1 MNSYLSSK
9 RKRTLDILFT
19 LIALPFIL
27 PLLIVTAFLVLLT
40 MGPPVVFAQK
50 RVGLNGKIFIM
61 FKLRSLK
68 RSFNNE
74 HGTKHTNGDITPLGK
89 FIRIFRLDE
98 FPQIWNILKGEMSW
112 VGPRPE
118 VPFYVE
124 KYTGLNPDFA
134 LRTAALPGITG
145 LAQLNNPN
153 ATPDQNLDKLYHDMF
168 YIQKANLRMD
178 MKILFKTFFII
189 WKK

>member
-27 PLLIVTAFLVLLT
+27 PLLIATAFLVLLT
-40 MGPPVVFAQK
+40 MGSPVVFAQK
-50 RVGLNGKIFIM
+50 RVGLNGKVFIM

-68 RSFNNE
+68 RSFNNQ

-124 KYTGLNPDFA
+124 KYTEIDPHFA
-134 LRTAALPGITG
+134 DRLKALPGITG
-145 LAQLNNPN
+145 LAQLINPN
-153 ATPDQNLDKLYHDMF
+153 ATPDHNLDKLNHDMD
-168 YIQKANLRMD
+168 YIQRANLRMD
-178 MKILFKTFFII
+178 LKILIKTFFII
-189 WKK
+189 WK